1 MSVANSGPERP
12 DPNNPEAM
20 DNLRKGNPALL
31 YRDELPTD
39 DVQAASTRAS
49 AVSHRFGVAR
59 HTLSRPKN
67 PPTGGES
74 DPGE

>member
-1 MSVANSGPERP
+1 MSVPNSGPQRP

-20 DNLRKGNPALL
+20 DNVRKGNPALV

-49 AVSHRFGVAR
+49 AVSHRFGVSR